1 MKKNIN
7 VECNDL
13 NLILDGGG
21 RVFCDFI
28 CYDVGSQAII
38 NFLVPIYEQ
47 INEIYRNVNLTK
59 AFVKRLEYKLKLT
72 LLVKPAKLT
81 FVKQNE
87 EWSLQTPLCEIYEPV
102 TLTSDCIKMGDK
114 PLTIDGKVV
123 KLIYHNTKILLLCVV
138 DEIGEESTN
147 FVQTVKT
154 IRITEEINAIYSDK
168 EAKEKFNEIL
178 NTKVK
183 NKEAFVN
190 ALSDY
195 LEEKIIQLEYDEH
208 YEYSLWTFLYDFVI
222 GNGGNK

>member
-28 CYDVGSQAII
+28 CYDAGSQTIL

-72 LLVKPAKLT
+72 LRLKPANIIFSSKG
-81 FVKQNE
+81 E
-87 EWSLQTPLCEIYEPV
+87 EWSLQTPLCEIYEPL
-102 TLTSDCIKMGDK
+102 TLTPDCIRTGDK
-114 PLTIDGKVV
+114 PLTIDSKVV
-123 KLIYHNTKILLLCVV
+123 NLFTNNGKTFLKCLV
-138 DEIGEESTN
+138 DEINLESN
-147 FVQTVKT
+147 EIVQKLKT
-154 IRITEEINAIYSDK
+154 ITITEEVNSIYRDNEKK
-168 EAKEKFNEIL
+168 ERFREIL
-178 NTKVK
+178 NIKFK
-183 NKEAFVN
+183 HKKAFLD
-190 ALSDY
+190 ALSRH
-195 LEEKIIQLEYDEH
+195 LEGKIIQLEYDEH

-222 GNGGNK
+222 DEGSK